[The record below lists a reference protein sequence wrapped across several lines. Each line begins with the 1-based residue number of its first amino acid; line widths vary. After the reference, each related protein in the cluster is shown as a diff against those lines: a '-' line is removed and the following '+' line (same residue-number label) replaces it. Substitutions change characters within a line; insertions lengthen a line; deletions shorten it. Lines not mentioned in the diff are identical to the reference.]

1 MTSVEFSVPGM
12 PGTKGSARAFVVP
25 GTNRATIVNDNPKTK
40 SWAALVSLLAKQAMA
55 GAAPWEGPVSV
66 QVVFYLPRPKAHYL
80 PATKKRP
87 AAELRPG
94 APQRH
99 IGKPDGDKMERAA
112 WDALTGIVFRD
123 DSQIAAWS
131 GGKIYA
137 DAPGARIR
145 VTRLPGGA
153 P

>member
-1 MTSVEFSVPGM
+1 MTTIDFFVPGM
-12 PGTKGSARAFVVP
+12 PGTKGSAKAFVVP
-25 GTNRATIVNDNPKTK
+25 GTSFANIVNDNPKTK
-40 SWAALVSLLAKQAMA
+40 NWAALVSKLAAEQMD
-55 GAAPWEGPVSV
+55 GAAPWDGPVSV
-66 QVVFYLPRPKAHYL
+66 QLMFSLPRPKGHYL

-87 AAELRPG
+87 APELRPD
-94 APQRH
+94 APYRH
-99 IGKPDGDKMERAA
+99 TSKPDGDKMERAT

-123 DSQIAAWS
+123 DSQIALWS

-137 DAPGARIR
+137 EAPGVRIR